1 MVLLCL
7 NGLAFEYLWPQSP
20 RLANMAVP
28 VSMAWGTICM
38 HQFARTFLDLR
49 HRFVA
54 GNRVILGI
62 MGFHAVMLVLSI
74 FIDYRTA
81 VLISTAAV
89 LPGTAA
95 ILVIAVILARRGD
108 TTARILLLAW
118 SMLLAGTAAYAMVSL
133 GILPKVFVTEYGI
146 QIGSALEMVLL
157 SFALAYRFAILRD
170 ENVRIVESARNE
182 LEQRVTERTH
192 ELSHTLSE
200 LANANERLRESSLRD
215 GLTGAYNRRYF
226 DASFEPLLA
235 ECRAAG
241 KPLSV
246 LVADIDHFKRINDES
261 GHLAGDDC
269 LRLAADVV
277 GEVVGKGGSV
287 VRYGG
292 EEFVVLLPGVG
303 DAGMRECA
311 ETIRARIAGASLPMA
326 DAAQSMTISVGGAT
340 LRPGDELS
348 AHALLKRADAAM
360 YRAKHEGRNRI
371 AVA

>member
-1 MVLLCL
+1 
-7 NGLAFEYLWPQSP
+7 
-20 RLANMAVP
+20 
-28 VSMAWGTICM
+28 MAWGTLCM
-38 HQFARTFLDLR
+38 HQFARMLPGSEAPRLPL
-49 HRFVA
+49 

-89 LPGTAA
+89 FPGTAA
-95 ILVIAVILARRGD
+95 ILIIAVILARRGD
-108 TTARILLLAW
+108 VTARILLLAW
-118 SMLLAGTAAYAMVSL
+118 GMLLLGTAAYAMVSL

-146 QIGSALEMVLL
+146 QIGSALEMILL

-192 ELSHTLSE
+192 ELSTTLTE
-200 LANANERLRESSLRD
+200 LAHANDRLRESSLRD

-241 KPLSV
+241 KPFSL
-246 LVADIDHFKRINDES
+246 LVADIDHFKRINDEA
-261 GHLAGDDC
+261 GHLVGDDC

-277 GEVVGKGGSV
+277 GQVVGKGGSV
-287 VRYGG
+287 IRYGG
-292 EEFVVLLPGVG
+292 EEFVVLLPGI
-303 DAGMRECA
+303 DEAGMRECA
-311 ETIRARIAGASLPMA
+311 ETIRAQIRRVYRCLLGGGSRP
-326 DAAQSMTISVGGAT
+326 MTISIGGAT
-340 LRPGDELS
+340 AQSQATAIRAMTLLQTRRCGDVQGQARRPQPHRDRLS
-348 AHALLKRADAAM
+348 
-360 YRAKHEGRNRI
+360 
-371 AVA
+371 

>member
-95 ILVIAVILARRGD
+95 ILLIAVILARRGD

-118 SMLLAGTAAYAMVSL
+118 IMLLAGTAAYAMVSL

-182 LEQRVTERTH
+182 LEQRVAERTH

-246 LVADIDHFKRINDES
+246 LVADIVHFKRINDE
-261 GHLAGDDC
+261 
-269 LRLAADVV
+269 
-277 GEVVGKGGSV
+277 
-287 VRYGG
+287 
-292 EEFVVLLPGVG
+292 
-303 DAGMRECA
+303 
-311 ETIRARIAGASLPMA
+311 
-326 DAAQSMTISVGGAT
+326 
-340 LRPGDELS
+340 
-348 AHALLKRADAAM
+348 
-360 YRAKHEGRNRI
+360 
-371 AVA
+371 